1 MRLKLQDTVP
11 LWQTQEGAAQ
21 ISVRN
26 ALPSA
31 FGAYLQTTP
40 EPPTSPWY
48 SAPACCW
55 AVSACRFSFLVP
67 RLGERVAELVEMPIQ
82 FIVMVFA
89 ARFVVHS
96 YTRTLVHC
104 CLPCCRWSPAATPP
118 SHASIPVAGSCC
130 SFAELALQCGARDG
144 PQGLR

>member
-1 MRLKLQDTVP
+1 MRYRQH
-11 LWQTQEGAAQ
+11 
-21 ISVRN
+21 
-26 ALPSA
+26 

-40 EPPTSPWY
+40 EGTEENHAKPRCPSLLKAAPPTSPWY
-48 SAPACCW
+48 SAPAYCW

-96 YTRTLVHC
+96 YTRTLLFAL
-104 CLPCCRWSPAATPP
+104 LPM
-118 SHASIPVAGSCC
+118 VAGSDAAKPCQHSC
-130 SFAELALQCGARDG
+130 RWLL
-144 PQGLR
+144 L

>member
-96 YTRTLVHC
+96 YTRTLLFAL
-104 CLPCCRWSPAATPP
+104 LPM
-118 SHASIPVAGSCC
+118 VAGSDAAKPCQHSC
-130 SFAELALQCGARDG
+130 RWLL
-144 PQGLR
+144 L